1 MSGNGVLDYS
11 SYSGGY
17 WTFTYINTAN
27 GIIENAESVGLDP
40 ALVAEARFF
49 RAFKYF
55 NLVRIFGGVPLDL
68 GSGELKFNTTP
79 VRTSVRN
86 TVPEVYTRCIFPDLR
101 TAVQDLPDNPR
112 LSGTLTKTAAR
123 IVLAQA
129 YLTYAWW
136 LENPEDIPTYP
147 LCDRVDPDGH
157 DYAWYFQ
164 EAYDLAMEA
173 IENPGPF
180 GLEDYFYKVY
190 LGSNDRNCE
199 QVLYAD
205 HTENSEQYNGSSLT
219 YGSGGG
225 ADNFASWMLQWNYP
239 NMTAETDNG
248 TKIAPVLRTDNQF
261 LGRPWTR
268 MAPTQEALA
277 MFDNKDKDSRFDGT
291 FTWIYR
297 TNWTQGGDETTQW
310 VLGPNGH
317 HIGIGEPFLVF
328 LPEEDESVQYN
339 YDAAQIVAGTS
350 PNHNAYVINPSG
362 VSRMAYPGLW
372 KLGPYRTNTTGIGQP
387 NAASTRPFVILKFS
401 ELYFIAAEA
410 AVKGATGPMTAR
422 ELLNVLRARAGKW
435 EYKNNEAVPYVADFS
450 KELTDATPQ
459 EITIDYLLD
468 EKLRENFAD
477 GFRWF
482 DLARTQT
489 WHTRAAQYTIAGAAK
504 DDHTPVT
511 YTRTIEKYHYLRPIP
526 KGQIDAMMMSDAEK
540 EAYQNPGY
548 VMN

>member
-1 MSGNGVLDYS
+1 
-11 SYSGGY
+11 
-17 WTFTYINTAN
+17 
-27 GIIENAESVGLDP
+27 
-40 ALVAEARFF
+40 
-49 RAFKYF
+49 
-55 NLVRIFGGVPLDL
+55 
-68 GSGELKFNTTP
+68 
-79 VRTSVRN
+79 
-86 TVPEVYTRCIFPDLR
+86 
-101 TAVQDLPDNPR
+101 
-112 LSGTLTKTAAR
+112 
-123 IVLAQA
+123 
-129 YLTYAWW
+129 
-136 LENPEDIPTYP
+136 
-147 LCDRVDPDGH
+147 
-157 DYAWYFQ
+157 
-164 EAYDLAMEA
+164 
-173 IENPGPF
+173 
-180 GLEDYFYKVY
+180 
-190 LGSNDRNCE
+190 
-199 QVLYAD
+199 
-205 HTENSEQYNGSSLT
+205 
-219 YGSGGG
+219 
-225 ADNFASWMLQWNYP
+225 
-239 NMTAETDNG
+239 
-248 TKIAPVLRTDNQF
+248 
-261 LGRPWTR
+261 
-268 MAPTQEALA
+268 

-317 HIGIGEPFLVF
+317 HIGIGEPFLIF
-328 LPEEDESVQYN
+328 LPEEDESVQYD

-410 AVKGATGPMTAR
+410 AVKGATGSMTAR